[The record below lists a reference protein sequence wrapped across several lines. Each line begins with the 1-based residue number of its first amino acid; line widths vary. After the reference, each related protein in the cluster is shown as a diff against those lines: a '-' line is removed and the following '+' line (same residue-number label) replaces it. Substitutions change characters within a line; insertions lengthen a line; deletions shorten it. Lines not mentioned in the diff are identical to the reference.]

1 MTNTQPSK
9 TKKPSRLGM
18 AFQLVM
24 LLFLLIGAPYLSWHY
39 LSKGVE
45 YRVSRINQ
53 MGEYGDWSDLSLVTL
68 DGNILKIGNLKDS
81 VLILTFPSV
90 DGGKFK
96 DFPLLDKMKDQFND
110 RSDVKF
116 FWVLGIADST
126 LGPTLR
132 TANPDKYA
140 DVYFIDEADPAYLAF
155 MNQLP
160 GKKPLGGTNTL
171 VVIDKKSMVRNVYE
185 PFSEEDMGRMVEHIT
200 ILLPPKKVDK
210 PEVNRQ
216 KEK

>member
-53 MGEYGDWSDLSLVTL
+53 MGEYGDWSDLTL
-68 DGNILKIGNLKDS
+68 STHEGSNLQIGKLKDS
-81 VLILTFPSV
+81 VVIMTFPGI
-90 DGGKFK
+90 DNGDFK

-116 FWVLGIADST
+116 FWVLDIGDST
-126 LGPTLR
+126 LGSSLL
-132 TANPDKYA
+132 TAKPDKYA
-140 DVYFIDEADPAYLAF
+140 DVYFIDESDPAYLAF
-155 MNQLP
+155 INQLP
-160 GKKPLGGTNTL
+160 SKKPLGGTNTL
-171 VVIDKKSMVRNVYE
+171 VVIDKKSMVRNVYD

-210 PEVNRQ
+210 PELNRQ